1 MHVAVKLFEHNQKA
15 YLSAIAMLEQAGKA
29 AIVHP
34 TGTGKSF
41 IAFQL
46 ALDQAEKQILW
57 LGPSEY
63 IYATQLE
70 SLARC
75 GGPDKLPNVTFRT
88 YAKLLLLSEEE
99 LAINADYIILDEFH
113 RCGAEQWGNA
123 VQRTIAANPDAKLLG
138 LSATN
143 VRYLDN
149 MRDMAEELFEGHIAS
164 ELSLGEAIV
173 RGILP
178 APKYVT
184 TVFKYQNE
192 LERYQKQVRTM
203 RPAALRDVN
212 QKYLDALR
220 RALEQ
225 ADGLE
230 QVFESFFPLNQQ
242 GLGQNAIGGKCHKT
256 DQIPAI
262 LFGGLRAAFLFK

>member
-75 GGPDKLPNVTFRT
+75 GGPDKLSNVTFRT

-99 LAINADYIILDEFH
+99 LAVNADYIILDEFH
-113 RCGAEQWGNA
+113 RCGA
-123 VQRTIAANPDAKLLG
+123 
-138 LSATN
+138 
-143 VRYLDN
+143 
-149 MRDMAEELFEGHIAS
+149 
-164 ELSLGEAIV
+164 
-173 RGILP
+173 
-178 APKYVT
+178 
-184 TVFKYQNE
+184 
-192 LERYQKQVRTM
+192 
-203 RPAALRDVN
+203 
-212 QKYLDALR
+212 
-220 RALEQ
+220 
-225 ADGLE
+225 
-230 QVFESFFPLNQQ
+230 
-242 GLGQNAIGGKCHKT
+242 
-256 DQIPAI
+256 
-262 LFGGLRAAFLFK
+262 

>member
-34 TGTGKSF
+34 TGTGKVSLHFNSLWTRRKNKSF
-41 IAFQL
+41 GLVPASIFMPLSWKVWHA
-46 ALDQAEKQILW
+46 AA
-57 LGPSEY
+57 G
-63 IYATQLE
+63 
-70 SLARC
+70 R
-75 GGPDKLPNVTFRT
+75 DKLPNVTFRT

-184 TVFKYQNE
+184 W
-192 LERYQKQVRTM
+192 M
-203 RPAALRDVN
+203 PCAGHWS
-212 QKYLDALR
+212 R
-220 RALEQ
+220 RMVWSRCLLA
-225 ADGLE
+225 
-230 QVFESFFPLNQQ
+230 
-242 GLGQNAIGGKCHKT
+242 T
-256 DQIPAI
+256 
-262 LFGGLRAAFLFK
+262 